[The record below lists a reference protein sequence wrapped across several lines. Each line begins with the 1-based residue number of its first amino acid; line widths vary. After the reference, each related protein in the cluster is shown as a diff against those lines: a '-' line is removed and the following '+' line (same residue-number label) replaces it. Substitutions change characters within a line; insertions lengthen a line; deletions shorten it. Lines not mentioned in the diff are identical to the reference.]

1 LLAQLRS
8 PPNCSKSPLQF
19 GETSD
24 RPSIPSISGSVA
36 LPPRTGLPRNGQHT
50 RQRRKF
56 LADPSNH
63 AFHQLPFLVRISY
76 LPVRGIPDYR
86 AITLGISA

>member
-63 AFHQLPFLVRISY
+63 AFHQLPFLVRI
-76 LPVRGIPDYR
+76 
-86 AITLGISA
+86 